1 MQIISEIA
9 LRDFDFWSGAE
20 ERAAKLTDDEF
31 DSVEAWFEEMYP
43 DGMTDTQVNDYFWF
57 SFDDIAQY
65 LGYKDEEDFD
75 RKRDPNYID
84 DDDLVEYCDEWFHEI
99 IDDLKAQG
107 DEKSYNLLGDIAY
120 ECFDYYSE
128 VEENPEYGEDNYD
141 FLSEIHDN
149 QTIFDALFTDNI
161 GNAVACE
168 VIPTLEDFRDEIMY
182 KLSKENS
189 NE

>member
-1 MQIISEIA
+1 MQIISEMP

-20 ERAAKLTDDEF
+20 ERAVKLTDDEF
-31 DSVEAWFEEMYP
+31 DSVEKWFEEMYP
-43 DGMTDTQVNDYFWF
+43 DGMTDTQVNNYFWF

-107 DEKSYNLLGDIAY
+107 DEKSYNLLGDIA
-120 ECFDYYSE
+120 
-128 VEENPEYGEDNYD
+128 
-141 FLSEIHDN
+141 
-149 QTIFDALFTDNI
+149 
-161 GNAVACE
+161 
-168 VIPTLEDFRDEIMY
+168 
-182 KLSKENS
+182 
-189 NE
+189 